1 MIHKWHLK
9 LEFTSLATSLTFG
22 IFMLDNGGVHGSY
35 INFLRSIALIKCVPL
50 LKTWHFYT
58 SSRRSYVDLVVQV

>member
-22 IFMLDNGGVHGSY
+22 LFMLDNGGVHGSCL
-35 INFLRSIALIKCVPL
+35 NFLRSIALIKCVPL

-58 SSRRSYVDLVVQV
+58 SNRGSYVDHVTQV